1 MSRHHGERNWVL
13 DQKMKLIL
21 IYQKNIS
28 QEFVLLRKELSL
40 ETNSKLFKKAK
51 DDTLLWDMPVWL
63 PNHLWVKAVK
73 LV

>member
-1 MSRHHGERNWVL
+1 ML

-28 QEFVLLRKELSL
+28 QEFVLLRKELPL

-51 DDTLLWDMPVWL
+51 DDTLLWDMPV
-63 PNHLWVKAVK
+63 
-73 LV
+73 